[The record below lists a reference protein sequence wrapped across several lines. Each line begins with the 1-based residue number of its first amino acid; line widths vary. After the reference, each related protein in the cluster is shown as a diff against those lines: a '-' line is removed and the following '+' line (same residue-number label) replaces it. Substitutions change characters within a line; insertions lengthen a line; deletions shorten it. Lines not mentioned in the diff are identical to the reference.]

1 MGFNVQDQDGVRSI
15 SPLPPSAEETA
26 LLRAEL
32 DLTNARLTAINS
44 QSTLQANLL
53 KNLGYDATTGTF
65 TENATLGMTPDQI
78 TRANTLVDQ
87 SAGITDRLTGAQG
100 TAISSLEDMI
110 TRGNKIDPQTASYID
125 ELYANELGSGMSD
138 IDRNFRSDLDVL
150 REELAPGLGLRSS
163 DTPILDRGGEIAE
176 ETTRQRGQLLRDIRG
191 AAAGAKLNF
200 PLQQGQL
207 TTGQTGQVM
216 NTAEAAKQ
224 FQNTLNQQAFM
235 NRQLLLDT
243 TGQFGL
249 GLAGATGASPG
260 AVGAN
265 LQGSRYGASPE
276 TVNFSNTGFN
286 AGEAASSI
294 GQLADIDWGKVFSF
308 LT

>member
-15 SPLPPSAEETA
+15 SPLPPSAEEIA

-65 TENATLGMTPDQI
+65 TEASLGMTPDQI

-260 AVGAN
+260 AVGAD

-286 AGEAASSI
+286 AGEAASAV
-294 GQLADIDWGKVFSF
+294 GELADIDWSKVFSF